1 MLRFIPF
8 APPHARRGLC
18 IALAAALAAC
28 QTPGGSASPEAGR
41 RPVPGVEAMLAPSN
55 GAAGQGN
62 ARLVVRGDDLVLLV
76 SVNSLVQGPYRVSIH
91 ERGNC
96 SSPNAFSAGAP
107 WAPQGSPRAA
117 VDLFPEIRVAEPG
130 NAQMTTTVRGMPLS
144 GPDGLA
150 GKSII
155 VSAGTTVD
163 ADAVPGVPNRRVLC
177 GVLGAPRSFMDLFRD

>member
-1 MLRFIPF
+1 MLRFIPS

-76 SVNSLVQGPYRVSIH
+76 SVNSLVQGPYRVSIN

-96 SSPNAFSAGAP
+96 TSPNAFSAGAP
-107 WAPQGSPRAA
+107 WAPPNSPRAA
-117 VDLFPEIRVAEPG
+117 VDLFPELLVRETG
-130 NAQMTTTVRGMPLS
+130 NAQMTTTVRGVRVSAEDL
-144 GPDGLA
+144 G
-150 GKSII
+150 GKAIV
-155 VSAGTTVD
+155 VSAGTTVE

-177 GVLGAPRSFMDLFRD
+177 GVLGAPRSFLDLFRD

>member
-1 MLRFIPF
+1 MVRFTPIV
-8 APPHARRGLC
+8 PPRARRGLC
-18 IALAAALAAC
+18 IALAAALADC
-28 QTPGGSASPEAGR
+28 QTPDGSAPQEAAR
-41 RPVPGVEAMLAPSN
+41 RPVPGVEAPLAPSN
-55 GAAGQGN
+55 GAAGQGT
-62 ARLVVRGDDLVLLV
+62 ARLLDRGDDLVLLV
-76 SVNSLVQGPYRVSIH
+76 SVNSVVQGPYRVSIH